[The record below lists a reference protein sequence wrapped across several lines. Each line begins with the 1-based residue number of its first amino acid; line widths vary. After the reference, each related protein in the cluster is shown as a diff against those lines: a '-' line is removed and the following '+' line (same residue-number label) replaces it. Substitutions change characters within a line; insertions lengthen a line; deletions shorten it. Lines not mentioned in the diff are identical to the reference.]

1 MATGLLAKKVGMTQI
16 FTPEGDCIPVTVV
29 EAGPCTVIRR
39 KTSEKDGYDA
49 VVLGYGPVDEKHA
62 HRLTKAEVGVF
73 KKAGTAIFRHVK
85 EVRVKDAKLLGD
97 LKAGDVLTV
106 DKVFKQNQRI
116 DVAGVTKGRG
126 FAGVF
131 KKFGMKGAARDSST
145 AHEHHRHIGAIGQRK
160 TPGKVWKGKHMPGH
174 YGAENVTIQNLT
186 VVGIEADTNV
196 ILVKGALPGHADG
209 LLFVDTA
216 VKGQPRAK
224 AKQEERVR
232 SKPKV

>member
-39 KTSEKDGYDA
+39 KTAEKDGYDA

-85 EVRVKDAKLLGD
+85 EVRVKNAKLLGD

-126 FAGVF
+126 FSGVF

-160 TPGKVWKGKHMPGH
+160 TPGKVWKGKHMPGQ

-216 VKGQPRAK
+216 VKGQPRIKEKQAERVRAK
-224 AKQEERVR
+224 AKV
-232 SKPKV
+232 

>member
-39 KTSEKDGYDA
+39 KTAEKDGYDA

-85 EVRVKDAKLLGD
+85 EVRVKNAKLLGD

-160 TPGKVWKGKHMPGH
+160 TPGKVWKGKHMPGQ

-216 VKGQPRAK
+216 VKGQPRIKEKQAERVRAK
-224 AKQEERVR
+224 AKV
-232 SKPKV
+232 